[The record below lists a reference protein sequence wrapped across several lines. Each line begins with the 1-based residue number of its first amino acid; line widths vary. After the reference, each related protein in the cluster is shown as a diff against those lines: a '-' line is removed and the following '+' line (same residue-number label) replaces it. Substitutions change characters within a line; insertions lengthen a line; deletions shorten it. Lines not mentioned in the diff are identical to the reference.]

1 MTKVIKSIRHK
12 ALRNYW
18 TKGQTKGLNA
28 HWLPKLRFILDAL
41 NAAEA
46 PEDMNFPGS
55 YFHALKGNLTGFY
68 AVRLT
73 GNYRVIF
80 QSEEDGF
87 TLVDIVDYH

>member
-1 MTKVIKSIRHK
+1 MIKSIRHK

-18 TKGQTKGLNA
+18 TKGETKGLNA
-28 HWLPKLRFILDAL
+28 NWLPKLRIVLDAL
-41 NAAEA
+41 EAAQE
-46 PEDMNFPGS
+46 PEEMNFPGAH
-55 YFHALKGNLTGFY
+55 FHPLKGDLAGFY
-68 AVRLT
+68 SVRLT